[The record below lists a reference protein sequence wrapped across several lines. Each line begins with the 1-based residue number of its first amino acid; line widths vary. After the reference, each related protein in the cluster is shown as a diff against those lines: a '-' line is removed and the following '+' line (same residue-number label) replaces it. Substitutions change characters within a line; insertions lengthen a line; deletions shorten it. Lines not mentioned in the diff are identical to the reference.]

1 MIGLPADQQDISFL
15 AGVGGV
21 SAIVVNYN
29 AGDLLLGC
37 VSSLVAAGA
46 AEVIIV
52 DNASADTSVADCVAG
67 VKPSESQVVKVLQT
81 GANLGYG
88 RAANLG
94 AAEAHSNYLV
104 ICNPDCEIESSALT
118 TLVRFLRENPS
129 AGIVGP
135 KILDE
140 AGGVYPSPR
149 RFPSLTTSAFHAL
162 LGQLRPNNRFSSHYK
177 SSDAQELGSD
187 HWVSGAF
194 IMIERSFFTAVGGFD
209 ADFFMFMEDVE
220 LSRRVIDGGR
230 QVGFVA
236 DARVVHRQGHSSR
249 SRPYLVIWA
258 HHRSLW
264 VYAKKTTRGARR
276 ALLPVIAMGIGVRF
290 SISAVRAAL
299 GSGSGSHNR

>member
-1 MIGLPADQQDISFL
+1 MIESSADQQDLGFL
-15 AGVGGV
+15 VGVGGV

-37 VSSLVAAGA
+37 ASSLVAAGA
-46 AEVIIV
+46 SEVIIV
-52 DNASADTSVADCVAG
+52 DNASADTSVADCIAG
-67 VKPSESQVVKVLQT
+67 VKTSQTQVVRVIQT

-94 AAEAHSNYLV
+94 AAQAQSNYLA
-104 ICNPDCEIESSALT
+104 ICNPDCEIEGNALAA
-118 TLVRFLRENPS
+118 LARFLQENPS

-140 AGGVYPSPR
+140 AGGTFPSLR
-149 RFPSLTTSAFHAL
+149 RFPSLTTSAFHAV
-162 LGQLRPNNRFSSHYK
+162 LGQVLPNNRFSSHYK
-177 SSDAQELGSD
+177 SSDAQKLGSD

-194 IMIERSFFTAVGGFD
+194 VMIERNFFDALGGFD

-220 LSRRVIDGGR
+220 LSRRVIESGR

-249 SRPYLVIWA
+249 SRPYMVIWA

-264 VYAKKTTRGARR
+264 IYSRKTTRGARR
-276 ALLPVIAMGIGVRF
+276 ALLPLIAIGIGVRF
-290 SISAVRAAL
+290 AISALRAA
-299 GSGSGSHNR
+299 SGSGAGSPNT